1 MYFTIKSKVKIL
13 YSCYILQYEICTN
26 TGVYYM
32 HTEVDKK
39 IFEKD
44 FRSTEP
50 KSGNRPFF
58 LGLYFSLNKEQMIQ

>member
-1 MYFTIKSKVKIL
+1 
-13 YSCYILQYEICTN
+13 
-26 TGVYYM
+26 M

-50 KSGNRPFF
+50 KRGNRPFF
-58 LGLYFSLNKEQMIQ
+58 VGLYFSVNKEQMIQ